1 MPEYIESFK
10 RLYMNQEVTEEYI
23 NSRTFLSSEEKEYIL
38 SDEPIIE
45 DTYENAYKI
54 LTGEIA

>member
-1 MPEYIESFK
+1 MTEYIESFK

>member
-23 NSRTFLSSEEKEYIL
+23 NSRSFLSSEEKEYIL